1 MLAEIN
7 PTSNH
12 VAGCFFFSVLQKDKK
27 GTKNVDPLEYV
38 GPYGDPIFSAENEN
52 PSSPW

>member
-12 VAGCFFFSVLQKDKK
+12 VAGCWFLVSKDKPGLEK
-27 GTKNVDPLEYV
+27 EDVLEYV
-38 GPYGDPIFSAENEN
+38 GPYGDPIFSAEKEN
-52 PSSPW
+52 PSSP